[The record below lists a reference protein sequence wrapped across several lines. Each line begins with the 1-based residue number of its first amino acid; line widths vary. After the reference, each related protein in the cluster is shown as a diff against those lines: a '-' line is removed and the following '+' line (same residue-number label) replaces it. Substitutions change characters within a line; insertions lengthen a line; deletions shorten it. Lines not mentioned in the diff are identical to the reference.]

1 MKRRTIL
8 AGAIAMLASPA
19 RAAVS
24 RLRFG
29 EATVTVEFE
38 GEASPEFQGLAGRWL
53 KQSADAVMLYYG
65 RFPVPEAYIHIIA
78 NGAPGV
84 RGGQTFPGEVPLI
97 RVSAGPA
104 SSESDLLRKDWVL
117 VHEMIHLA
125 FPWMNAKHNW
135 MAEGLAVY
143 VESIA
148 RMQARHLSP
157 AQVWGDFAKMMPRG
171 LPKSGEGGYEVTV
184 NWGRTYWGGAIF
196 CLLADIAIRQQT
208 ENRLGLQHALLAIN
222 ASRDFRQE
230 WDFAETLAIG
240 DKATGTNVLTQQNA
254 AMAHEPTMT
263 DLPALWRNLGVNA
276 GSSGISFDDHAPLA
290 GLRRA
295 IETPLNG

>member
-1 MKRRTIL
+1 
-8 AGAIAMLASPA
+8 MLASPA
-19 RAAVS
+19 SAAVS

-29 EATVTVEFE
+29 AATVTVEFE
-38 GEASPEFQGLAGRWL
+38 GGASPEFQGLAGRWL

-65 RFPVPEAYIHIIA
+65 RFPVPQAYIHIIA

-97 RVSAGPA
+97 RMNAGAA
-104 SSESDLLRKDWVL
+104 SSENDLLRKDWVL

-148 RMQARHLSP
+148 RLQAGHLSP
-157 AQVWGDFAKMMPRG
+157 VQVWGDFARMMPRG
-171 LPKSGEGGYEVTV
+171 LPKAGEGGYEVTV

-208 ENRLGLQHALLAIN
+208 ENRMGLQHALRAIN
-222 ASRDFRQE
+222 ATRDFRQE
-230 WDFAETLAIG
+230 WDFVETLAIG
-240 DKATGTNVLTQQNA
+240 DKATGTDVLTRQFK
-254 AMAHEPTMT
+254 AMAQDLVMT
-263 DLPALWRNLGVNA
+263 DLPALWQSLGIRLA
-276 GSSGISFDDHAPLA
+276 ESGISFDGTAPLA
-290 GLRRA
+290 ATRRA
-295 IETPLNG
+295 IETPI